1 MDEEQIEI
9 KNDLNDQIQI
19 KDEPIDQLFV
29 QPLTENSNILNNKMH
44 IKGEPINQ
52 GYLLSSKEHTNFTNS
67 SICQKPKL
75 EIPETC
81 QKSKQFNGPEKSEM
95 FISYEIYESNIPL
108 KMSAMNCDPLHI
120 PVHEGK
126 MQKEGPYKLE
136 IQETIQNSNVCKKKK
151 PALKSLLKSKI
162 VFPCCI
168 CFKVLQT
175 KNDLKRHTLSD
186 HEGKKPKIIQPL
198 QNTNFTNSHN
208 QAIKEE
214 IPEIFADPNSKTFN
228 ELEKLEEPG
237 IFVKSETDIKPEIIF
252 GISVPLKKFK
262 QDCNQSNHPAKSKTI
277 EKKTDLK
284 MASVKDNVHS
294 ISDSNK
300 NFSTV
305 FKCSVCLEVFGERN
319 DLKKHIEKVHG
330 VKCKFCPEFVK
341 NTDMDEH
348 IALLHYIKCH
358 FCPKH
363 FEEGSEMNAHVTSV
377 HAIKCQFCTANFLTL
392 NDMSDHIIAV
402 HEACSQ
408 STYLEPKS
416 KNVIL
421 RCSVCCKADFYC
433 LC

>member
-9 KNDLNDQIQI
+9 KNDLNDLIQI

-29 QPLTENSNILNNKMH
+29 QPLTENNNILNNEMH
-44 IKGEPINQ
+44 IKDEPINQ

-67 SICQKPKL
+67 SICQNTKL
-75 EIPETC
+75 KIPETC
-81 QKSKQFNGPEKSEM
+81 QKSKPFNEPEKSEM
-95 FISYEIYESNIPL
+95 FISYEIYESNIPP

-126 MQKEGPYKLE
+126 MQKEGSYKLE
-136 IQETIQNSNVCKKKK
+136 IQETIQNSKVCGKKK

-175 KNDLKRHTLSD
+175 KNDLKRHTLRD
-186 HEGKKPKIIQPL
+186 HEGKKPNIIQPL
-198 QNTNFTNSHN
+198 QNTNFMNSQN
-208 QAIKEE
+208 QPIKEE

-228 ELEKLEEPG
+228 EPEKLEEPG
-237 IFVKSETDIKPEIIF
+237 IFVKSETDIKSEIIF
-252 GISVPLKKFK
+252 GIS
-262 QDCNQSNHPAKSKTI
+262 DCNTNQVI
-277 EKKTDLK
+277 
-284 MASVKDNVHS
+284 
-294 ISDSNK
+294 
-300 NFSTV
+300 STV
-305 FKCSVCLEVFGERN
+305 SDDPLAVHEDKRDLEVAR
-319 DLKKHIEKVHG
+319 KKLY
-330 VKCKFCPEFVK
+330 KCPICSYLISQ

-348 IALLHYIKCH
+348 IALLHTIKCQ

-363 FEEGSEMNAHVTSV
+363 FEIGSEMNAHVTLV
-377 HAIKCQFCTANFLTL
+377 HAMKCQFCAEMFLTL
-392 NDMSDHIIAV
+392 NDMNDHITAV

-416 KNVIL
+416 KKVKL